1 MRGQRRADPAGGD
14 AARRTGPVLT
24 RRQAMG
30 RVTKGAAALG
40 LAAWVTPEILV
51 ATPQPAGALSP
62 PPGGSSPGGQ
72 PTTSPGG
79 PGSGGPG
86 PTGPGGSGTTGAGSP
101 GSGSAGATATI
112 GASGSLGTSDPG
124 TSAAVGA
131 SASPR
136 LQAAAGGSLPFTGFD
151 AVRDAEIGGAMVVG
165 GWLLHRW
172 ASHGGGADGATTP
185 QQAGPG
191 PDAG

>member
-1 MRGQRRADPAGGD
+1 MRAQRRADPAGGD
-14 AARRTGPVLT
+14 AARRTEPVLT

-79 PGSGGPG
+79 SGPGAPG
-86 PTGPGGSGTTGAGSP
+86 PTGPGGSGTTGTGAAGS
-101 GSGSAGATATI
+101 GAGATATV
-112 GASGSLGTSDPG
+112 GASGSLGASGPG
-124 TSAAVGA
+124 TAATVGA

-151 AVRDAEIGGAMVVG
+151 AVRDVEIGGAMVVG

-172 ASHGGGADGATTP
+172 ASHSDGTDGATASP
-185 QQAGPG
+185 PGGPG